1 MTLGT
6 SQGPDRLG
14 DHLWATKPIMW
25 LGPDSEDWLR
35 AFEFDPDRG
44 GPWRC
49 AFAQPDRNNGGLSG
63 MDVSAATTFDWLA
76 EVGIDRIM
84 SY

>member
-25 LGPDSEDWLR
+25 LGPDSEDSLR

-44 GPWRC
+44 GHGDAPS
-49 AFAQPDRNNGGLSG
+49 RNQIR
-63 MDVSAATTFDWLA
+63 TTA
-76 EVGIDRIM
+76 G
-84 SY
+84 